1 MIYKQLITGKIEQI
15 NNTLNVLNHAISTN
29 DSQSSKQIVEKV
41 KEKLEEIQT
50 LVNTEHDDN
59 R

>member
-1 MIYKQLITGKIEQI
+1 MRYKQLITGKIEQI
-15 NNTLNVLNHAISTN
+15 NNTLNVLDHAISTN

>member
-1 MIYKQLITGKIEQI
+1 MRYKQLITGKIEQI

-29 DSQSSKQIVEKV
+29 ESQSSKQIVEKV